1 MRIVRRGIVAG
12 AAAALATCVVGSGA
26 PRRAAAQGGPSGG
39 QAVRLVLPF
48 PPGNQVD
55 IVARRLAEALRQAWG
70 APVIV
75 ENRPGAAGALALG
88 HVARA
93 APDGLTLLAS
103 SLSPLV
109 VTPAVNRSLPYD
121 TERDFAPVALLGF
134 NDVVLVGGP
143 QLPANS
149 LRELVEWLRGRAEPL
164 PYASIGIGTLGHLA
178 MELLGT
184 RAGLRLQHVP
194 YNGSAQAYTD
204 LFRGDVAL
212 MVDGMPQAMAQVRA
226 GRLKA
231 LAVLATRRSAFAP
244 DLPTVGEAGLP
255 GLDAIEVTGWSGLLA
270 PAATPPALVA
280 RLNADVQVAM
290 AEPAMQDY
298 LRAQGL
304 SGYPRHAPADMARF
318 IADEL
323 AKWREV
329 ARAAGVTTG

>member
-1 MRIVRRGIVAG
+1 MPIGRRRLVAG
-12 AAAALATCVVGSGA
+12 AFLASAGLPAVT
-26 PRRAAAQGGPSGG
+26 PAAAQG

-55 IVARRLAEALRQAWG
+55 IVARRLADSLRQAWG

-75 ENRPGAAGALALG
+75 ENRPGAAGALALS

-121 TERDFAPVALLGF
+121 PERDFAPIALLGF

-143 QLPANS
+143 RLPANS
-149 LRELVEWLRGRAEPL
+149 LADLAAWMRTRAEPL

-178 MELLGT
+178 MELVGT

-212 MVDGMPQAMAQVRA
+212 MADGMPQAMAQVRA

-231 LAVLATRRSAFAP
+231 LAVFATRRSTFAP
-244 DLPTVGEAGLP
+244 DLPTLGESGLP
-255 GLDAIEVTGWSGLLA
+255 GLDGIEVTGWSGLLA
-270 PAATPPALVA
+270 PAGTPPALVA
-280 RLNADVQVAM
+280 RLSADVQDAM
-290 AEPAMQDY
+290 AEPAMQSY
-298 LRAQGL
+298 LHAQGL
-304 SGYPRHAPADMARF
+304 QSYPRHRPEDVTRFMA
-318 IADEL
+318 AEL
-323 AKWREV
+323 AKWRDV
-329 ARAAGVTTG
+329 ARAAGVTVGP